1 MSPVGIQSASS
12 VRPHCHALSK
22 RSYFKASTAP
32 EQMLRDSFS
41 NPADLPTSLLCFTVF
56 TGYRL
61 SRESSTNSCYSA
73 LTSTLIR
80 PPLHSFMAA
89 PLCLSVQNTIL
100 PNKVQWSALFLLP
113 GSKYTTQLPV
123 SVRHAASVSSFNDF
137 SKFPFFSQIYFS
149 VPVP

>member
-1 MSPVGIQSASS
+1 MHCPNALTSKLRQLPNKCCETHSPTPQT
-12 VRPHCHALSK
+12 
-22 RSYFKASTAP
+22 F
-32 EQMLRDSFS
+32 
-41 NPADLPTSLLCFTVF
+41 PTSLLCFTVF

-123 SVRHAASVSSFNDF
+123 SVRHAASVSSFNHF
-137 SKFPFFSQIYFS
+137 SKFPFFSIFFLQFQCLEICS
-149 VPVP
+149 HVCV